1 MQINTTKSN
10 IFISFV
16 FDDGLS
22 SIYDIVFP
30 FFENCGIVG
39 DIALVGS
46 YVNKSGYLNSEQ
58 IKELI
63 SKGWS
68 LGDHTFTHPDMNR
81 LPLER
86 LSKEVELNQDFV
98 KKAFDYEFSYFVFP
112 KSRVKVNHLSFVLNK
127 YCCAFTGESKI
138 VSNTP
143 PFRGLL
149 KRTQISIYEMVKFF
163 ILRRNFFKELL
174 QEISLAASSPNYSWF
189 ILFTHN
195 VSKMPSVFD
204 TPWSHFNR
212 LVQQLMEMNVKITS
226 ANRVLSKDKLD
237 W

>member
-1 MQINTTKSN
+1 MRIKAIKPNV
-10 IFISFV
+10 FISFV

-22 SIYDIVFP
+22 SIYDTVFP
-30 FFENCGIVG
+30 FFENYDIIG

-46 YVNKSGYLNSEQ
+46 YVNRRGYLDLEH

-63 SKGWS
+63 NKGWS
-68 LGDHTFTHPDMNR
+68 LGDHTFTHPDMNH

-86 LSKEVELNQDFV
+86 LSKEIKLNQDFV
-98 KKAFDYEFSYFVFP
+98 KKVFDYEFSYFVFP
-112 KSRVKVNHLSFVLNK
+112 KSRVNINHLSFILNI
-127 YCCAFTGESKI
+127 YRCAFTGESSI

-163 ILRRNFFKELL
+163 ILGRNFFNELL
-174 QEISLAASSPNYSWF
+174 QEISLAASFPNYSWF

-195 VSKMPSVFD
+195 VSKKPSFFD
-204 TPWSHFNR
+204 TPRSHFTR
-212 LVQQLMEMNVKITS
+212 LVQQLVEMDVEITS
-226 ANRVLSKDKLD
+226 ANHVLSKG
-237 W
+237 

>member
-1 MQINTTKSN
+1 MEIKATKPN
-10 IFISFV
+10 VFISFV

-22 SIYDIVFP
+22 SIYDTVFP
-30 FFENCGIVG
+30 FFENHGIVG

-46 YVNKSGYLNSEQ
+46 YVNKRGYLDLEQ

-63 SKGWS
+63 NKGWS

-86 LSKEVELNQDFV
+86 LSKEIELNQDFV
-98 KKAFDYEFSYFVFP
+98 KKAFDYEFPYFVFP
-112 KSRVKVNHLSFVLNK
+112 KSRVKVDHLSFILNK
-127 YCCAFTGESKI
+127 YRCAFTGESRI
-138 VSNTP
+138 VSNTR

-149 KRTQISIYEMVKFF
+149 KRTQISVYEMVKFF

-195 VSKMPSVFD
+195 VRKIPSVFD

-212 LVQQLMEMNVKITS
+212 LVQQLMEMDIEITS
-226 ANRVLSKDKLD
+226 ANHVLSKGKLD
-237 W
+237 